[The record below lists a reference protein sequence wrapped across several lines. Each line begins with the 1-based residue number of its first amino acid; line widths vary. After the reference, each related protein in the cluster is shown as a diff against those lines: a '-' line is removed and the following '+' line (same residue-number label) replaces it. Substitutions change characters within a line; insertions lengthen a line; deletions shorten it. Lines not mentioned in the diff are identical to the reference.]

1 MKVPSFN
8 SIANVLASI
17 SAVGLAGIIG
27 AGTYVFVNKDAI
39 IDNIKEQAIDAVL
52 GGLGGGGTMKALPG
66 AGLGSDTLPLG
77 TNDLAPAGPQAS
89 APDTPAAQAPVK
101 F

>member
-52 GGLGGGGTMKALPG
+52 GGIGGGGAMKALPG

-89 APDTPAAQAPVK
+89 APDAPAAQAPVK

>member
-52 GGLGGGGTMKALPG
+52 GGLGGGGTALPG

>member
-52 GGLGGGGTMKALPG
+52 GGLGGGGTALPG

-89 APDTPAAQAPVK
+89 APDAPAAQAPVK

>member
-1 MKVPSFN
+1 
-8 SIANVLASI
+8 
-17 SAVGLAGIIG
+17 
-27 AGTYVFVNKDAI
+27 
-39 IDNIKEQAIDAVL
+39 
-52 GGLGGGGTMKALPG
+52 MKALPG

-89 APDTPAAQAPVK
+89 APDAPAAQAPVK

>member
-1 MKVPSFN
+1 MKINFN
-8 SIANVLASI
+8 SIANAISIASG
-17 SAVGLAGIIG
+17 VTLAGIIG
-27 AGTYVFVNKDAI
+27 VGSYVYVNKDAI
-39 IDNIKEQAIDAVL
+39 IDDIKQQAIESVL
-52 GGLGGGGTMKALPG
+52 GGGAAGGAMKALPG

-89 APDTPAAQAPVK
+89 APDAPAAQAPVK